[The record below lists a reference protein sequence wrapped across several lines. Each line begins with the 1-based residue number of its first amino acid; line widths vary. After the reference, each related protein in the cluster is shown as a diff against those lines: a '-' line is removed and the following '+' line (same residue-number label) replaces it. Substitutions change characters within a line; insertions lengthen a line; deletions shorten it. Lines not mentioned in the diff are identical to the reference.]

1 MMNGKTNK
9 VLLVEDNP
17 AEIRWFRELLADNS
31 NDGFEMEAVGR
42 ISEALVNIRGN
53 NYAVILLDLGL
64 PDGQGLDTVREVHT
78 AAPHIPIVVMTG
90 LEDEAIGLKA
100 VQVGAQDYLNKS
112 DIEGPTMMRSIL
124 YAIERHRLQVE
135 LLSLAL
141 TDFLT
146 GLYNRRGFMPLAEQQ
161 LRLARRMKLGV
172 LLLYID
178 LYGLKLINDEHG
190 HMEGDQALVDVASLL
205 KRTYRESDIIARL
218 GGDEFVVL
226 AVKTGVTQ
234 PIFLTNSLLKS
245 LTDFNEVGQ
254 RPYDLSLSIG
264 VAHYT
269 PGRPSSIEELLAEAD
284 KDLYTQKRS
293 KRGEE

>member
-1 MMNGKTNK
+1 MMNGKTKK

-17 AEIRWFRELLADNS
+17 AEVRWFRELLADNS

-64 PDGQGLDTVREVHT
+64 PDGQGLDTVREVHA

-112 DIEGPTMMRSIL
+112 DIEGPTMMRAIL

-146 GLYNRRGFMPLAEQQ
+146 GLYNRRGFMPLADQQ

-178 LYGLKLINDEHG
+178 LDGLKLINDEHG

>member
-1 MMNGKTNK
+1 MNGKTKK

-17 AEIRWFRELLADNS
+17 AEVRWFRELLTSNS
-31 NDGFEMEAVGR
+31 NYSFEIEAVDR
-42 ISEALVNIRGN
+42 ISEALVNIHGN
-53 NYAVILLDLGL
+53 DYALILLDLGL
-64 PDGQGLDTVREVHT
+64 PDGQGLDTVREIHA

-100 VQVGAQDYLNKS
+100 VQIGAQDYLTKS
-112 DIEGPTMMRSIL
+112 NIEGPTMMRAIL
-124 YAIERHRLQVE
+124 YAIERHRLQAE

-146 GLYNRRGFMPLAEQQ
+146 GLYNRRGFLPLADQQ

-178 LYGLKLINDEHG
+178 LDKLKLINDEFG
-190 HMEGDQALVDVASLL
+190 HLEGDQALVDVASLL

-234 PIFLTNSLLKS
+234 PIFLTNSLLKN
-245 LTDFNEVGQ
+245 LADFNKAGQ
-254 RPYDLSLSIG
+254 KPYNLSLSIG

-269 PGRPSSIEELLAEAD
+269 PGRPSSIEDLIAEAD
-284 KDLYTQKRS
+284 KDLYAQKRS
-293 KRGEE
+293 KRGKE

>member
-1 MMNGKTNK
+1 MNGKTKK

-17 AEIRWFRELLADNS
+17 AEVRWFRELLAGNS
-31 NDGFEMEAVGR
+31 NYSFEVEAVDR
-42 ISEALVNIRGN
+42 ISEALVNIHGN
-53 NYAVILLDLGL
+53 DYAVILLNLGI
-64 PDGQGLDTVREVHT
+64 PDGQGLDTVQEIHA

-100 VQVGAQDYLNKS
+100 VQIGAQDYLTKS
-112 DIEGPTMMRSIL
+112 DIEGPTMLRAIL
-124 YAIERHRLQVE
+124 YAIERHRLQTE

-146 GLYNRRGFMPLAEQQ
+146 GLYNRRGFLPLADQQ

-178 LYGLKLINDEHG
+178 LDGLKQINDEHG
-190 HMEGDQALVDVASLL
+190 HSEGDQALVDVASLL
-205 KRTYRESDIIARL
+205 KRTYRESDVIARL

-234 PIFLTNSLLKS
+234 PIILTNSLLKK
-245 LTDFNEVGQ
+245 LADLNKAGQ
-254 RPYDLSLSIG
+254 KPYNLSLSIG

-269 PGRPSSIEELLAEAD
+269 PGRPSSIEELIAEAD
-284 KDLYTQKRS
+284 EDLYAQKRN